1 MTASSE
7 TGADLK
13 TIIAYIDYVDH
24 SIISWAELFN
34 GLNKLKSIGAIN
46 EKNKK
51 IFLTKKFNAWWLK
64 KYQTIRRFNVLK
76 QVEEIDAYLDKTYSA
91 IRDLHKNPEMSLIE
105 EDDFLQAIKE
115 YKQLSTKS

>member
-1 MTASSE
+1 MAASSE

-13 TIIAYIDYVDH
+13 AIIAYIDHVDH

-34 GLNKLKSIGAIN
+34 GLNKLKSIGAIT

-51 IFLTKKFNAWWLK
+51 IFLSKQFNDWWLK
-64 KYQTIRRFNVLK
+64 KYQTIRRFNALK

-91 IRDLHKNPEMSLIE
+91 IRDHHKNQKISLIE
-105 EDDFLQAIKE
+105 DDLLKAIKE
-115 YKQLSTKS
+115 YKQLSAKS